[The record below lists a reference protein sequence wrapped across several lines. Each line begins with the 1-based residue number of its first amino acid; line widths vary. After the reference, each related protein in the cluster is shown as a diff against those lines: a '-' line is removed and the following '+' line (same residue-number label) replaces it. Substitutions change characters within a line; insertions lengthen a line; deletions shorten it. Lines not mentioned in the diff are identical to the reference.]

1 MNYNTSTGCSA
12 LKYYFDLTSVDLS
25 KIDKVTLAV
34 SLTIKILPVIAAAS
48 RNPPSTFP
56 AGVGSGRRNTRRD
69 RHGCD

>member
-34 SLTIKILPVIAAAS
+34 SLTIKILPVIAVAS
-48 RNPPSTFP
+48 RSPPSTFP
-56 AGVGSGRRNTRRD
+56 VSAGLGRRNTRHG
-69 RHGCD
+69 RHSCD